1 MEQPEASKLDAKHP
15 LKLSNA
21 IEEKGKMQTSEAVVR
36 FPELVSFLICV
47 GDVKVSTR
55 RVVCKPTC
63 QGFQYHQTPFY
74 RREALSFS
82 GVMKKNQLW
91 LTLFQRES
99 ERGNYFSKNLTLT
112 NINLQ
117 LNLGY

>member
-1 MEQPEASKLDAKHP
+1 MEQPEASKLEAKHS

-21 IEEKGKMQTSEAVVR
+21 IEEKGKKQTSEAVVR
-36 FPELVSFLICV
+36 FPELAGFLFCV

-74 RREALSFS
+74 RLEALSFS
-82 GVMKKNQLW
+82 RVMKKNQLW
-91 LTLFQRES
+91 LTLFQREP
-99 ERGNYFSKNLTLT
+99 EREVISGKNLTLG
-112 NINLQ
+112 NINLT